1 MMWFSLRRGL
11 ARSLVYVAD
20 WLYAPGSDRE
30 IPTIAELS
38 HLSFDEVWSSLIAA
52 AKLWKV
58 SRLDL
63 VVYRRNEPCTEYS
76 WFERDAAASPT
87 EHCSWSLGVAFPRND
102 GQRCELRATIH
113 GSVTPA
119 HVSLMALTRALQV
132 FAVRFAIHAE
142 PLAGLTLLR
151 ADEEAAPAANTCV
164 SKAA

>member
-1 MMWFSLRRGL
+1 MIWFSLRRAL
-11 ARSLVYVAD
+11 ARFLVNLAD
-20 WLYAPGSDRE
+20 WLYVPGSDRE

-38 HLSFDEVWSSLIAA
+38 HLSFDEVWGCLTAA

-63 VVYRRNEPCTEYS
+63 VVYRRDEPCTEYT
-76 WFERDAAASPT
+76 WLEQDAGPI
-87 EHCSWSLGVAFPRND
+87 EHCCWSLGVSFPRND

-119 HVSLMALTRALQV
+119 HVSLMALTRALQI

-151 ADEEAAPAANTCV
+151 ANDQAPFRADAYI

>member
-1 MMWFSLRRGL
+1 MWFSLRRAL
-11 ARSLVYVAD
+11 ARFLVDLADRLYVPA
-20 WLYAPGSDRE
+20 SDHE

-38 HLSFDEVWSSLIAA
+38 HLPFDEVWVRLIAA
-52 AKLWKV
+52 ANLWKV

-63 VVYRRNEPCTEYS
+63 VVYRRDEPCTEYS
-76 WFERDAAASPT
+76 WFERGVGPI

-119 HVSLMALTRALQV
+119 HVSLMSLTRTLQI

-142 PLAGLTLLR
+142 SLTGLTVLR
-151 ADEEAAPAANTCV
+151 ADDEATLPADTYI